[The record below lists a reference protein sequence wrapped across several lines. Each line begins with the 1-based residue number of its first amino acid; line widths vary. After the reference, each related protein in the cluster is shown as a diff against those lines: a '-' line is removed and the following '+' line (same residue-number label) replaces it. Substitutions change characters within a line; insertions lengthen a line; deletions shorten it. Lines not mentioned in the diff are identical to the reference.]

1 MLPYDHHHPSS
12 PSRGGYRWLRSKA
25 LDHVNARRGLRRAFL
40 ECRNSPRK
48 VVFRVLLLV
57 LLLLCITMWRLHV
70 PAARVACEDGHGEC
84 EAWARRG
91 DCGRDPAYMREAC
104 PLSCGSCHLVAGEGG
119 AGRAGLRPAPS
130 PPADHAE
137 TAAASA
143 TVAAPATVA
152 ASATVAAASAATAAV
167 AAGVGAAAA
176 GALEC
181 VLTTGGGRVPLP
193 RERRNDDYC
202 DCADGSDEPAT
213 SACAGAGRGA
223 SGARFRCAADVP
235 ARTIPVSRVEDGVCD
250 CCDGSDEPSGRV
262 SCGDTCAALQA
273 AEAARGGVRQRGARV
288 RAEYEAAA
296 AARPSQLE
304 AAGGESLLRA
314 AGATAF
320 GALSGRCF
328 KASPL
333 LQTLCP
339 SPPRSPP
346 SPCLPLPS
354 PPPQPP
360 LALPF
365 ARRSPAAS
373 TSTRSASTAARPS
386 AGEARGKLP
395 SPSGG
400 SGLGRPPAPWVC
412 CAEGTS
418 AAPARSGRSAS
429 RSSARRAR
437 SSGQ

>member
-152 ASATVAAASAATAAV
+152 ASATVAAVSAATAAV

-262 SCGDTCAALQA
+262 SCGDTCAALRA

-328 KASPL
+328 KVAGGEYEYEVCLYSRATQRGRGKGKAAFSLGREWAWETAGAVGVLRGGDKCGAGPKRSVRITFECAESEKL
-333 LQTLCP
+333 GPVSERSTCAYATTL
-339 SPPRSPP
+339 
-346 SPCLPLPS
+346 
-354 PPPQPP
+354 
-360 LALPF
+360 AT
-365 ARRSPAAS
+365 PAA
-373 TSTRSASTAARPS
+373 
-386 AGEARGKLP
+386 
-395 SPSGG
+395 
-400 SGLGRPPAPWVC
+400 C
-412 CAEGTS
+412 
-418 AAPARSGRSAS
+418 
-429 RSSARRAR
+429 
-437 SSGQ
+437 